1 MKKAIACCVAAA
13 ALLCLSSG
21 TSTAGGAPRT
31 HDGLFLRLAVGGGH
45 AGSKIDVPDTPATPG
60 GAAIDLSGT
69 AGDVDFALGG
79 MVQPNLAIHGTIF
92 GWSVSDPD
100 ADIRIGAQSGSGTL
114 NGTATMSAI
123 GPGMT
128 YYFMPANLY
137 LTGSLGVGKFK
148 LTGTNSVDGESKSGF
163 AMALGM
169 GKEWWVGNEWG
180 LGLAGGLTYHSIADK
195 DVSENWSG
203 TSFTLRF
210 SATMN

>member
-1 MKKAIACCVAAA
+1 MRRKQGPRPPVRAVRGRGRPASAPNSPSQVQADGNCHLSGKRPLGLQLA
-13 ALLCLSSG
+13 ALRVLPAPFR
-21 TSTAGGAPRT
+21 STN
-31 HDGLFLRLAVGGGH
+31 
-45 AGSKIDVPDTPATPG
+45 PATPNPE
-60 GAAIDLSGT
+60 A
-69 AGDVDFALGG
+69 
-79 MVQPNLAIHGTIF
+79 P
-92 GWSVSDPD
+92 
-100 ADIRIGAQSGSGTL
+100 
-114 NGTATMSAI
+114 
-123 GPGMT
+123 
-128 YYFMPANLY
+128 LY
-137 LTGSLGVGKFK
+137 LTGSLGIGKFK

>member
-1 MKKAIACCVAAA
+1 MKKAIACCLAAA
-13 ALLCLSSG
+13 ACLCLGFG
-21 TSTAGGAPRT
+21 TSTAGGASRT
-31 HDGLFLRLAVGGGH
+31 HDGLFLRLAVGGGK

-60 GAAIDLSGT
+60 GAVIDLSGT
-69 AGDVDFALGG
+69 SGDVDFALGG

-100 ADIRIGAQSGSGTL
+100 ADIRIGTLSGKGTL
-114 NGTATMSAI
+114 SGTATMSAI

-148 LTGTNSVDGESKSGF
+148 LTGDVEGESKSGF
-163 AMALGM
+163 ALAMGL
-169 GKEWWVGNEWG
+169 GKEWWAGNNWG

-203 TSFTLRF
+203 TSFALRF
-210 SATMN
+210 SATRN